1 MNFLIYIIQSLRNWK
16 HYQVRLFMLI
26 KKYLKHILIFERNKY
41 DKVALKQRKNIL
53 NAQDEA
59 FLDSLESYI
68 KYPYLCYYD
77 FIKKTILSDMTVLE
91 IGAGTGTHT
100 GPVISTGAKVTLLD
114 YSNESLVNCKL
125 KYPTVAEL
133 VCANMEDIPIKS
145 NSFDFIVASGSIS
158 YGDFEKV
165 TNEIFRLL
173 KPGGGIIL
181 VDSLNGNLAYRLN
194 RFRHIFQGD
203 RTLASVFRTPN
214 IHEIEAISE
223 KFTESEIKFY
233 GAYLWLVHPLKIVF
247 GSKVANHINNYLEM
261 KFPSNKNAFK
271 FVLACSGF
279 KK

>member
-1 MNFLIYIIQSLRNWK
+1 MP
-16 HYQVRLFMLI
+16 I
-26 KKYLKHILIFERNKY
+26 KKYLKHTLIFEGNKY

-53 NAQDEA
+53 NAQEET
-59 FLDSLESYI
+59 FLDTLESYI
-68 KYPYLCYYD
+68 KYPYLCYYN
-77 FIKKTILSDMTVLE
+77 FIKKRILSDMTVLE
-91 IGAGTGTHT
+91 IGAGTGNHT

-125 KYPTVAEL
+125 KYPTVAKL
-133 VCANMEDIPIKS
+133 VCANMEDIPIES

-203 RTLASVFRTPN
+203 RTLASIFRIPT
-214 IHEIEAISE
+214 IHKIETISE
-223 KFTESEIKFY
+223 KFTETEIKFY
-233 GAYLWLVHPLKIVF
+233 GSYLWLVYPVKIIF
-247 GSKVANHINNYLEM
+247 GSKVANHINRYLEM
-261 KFPSNKNAFK
+261 KFPSYKNAFK
-271 FVLACSGF
+271 FVIACNGL